1 METETPQT
9 APILGIAW
17 TRYAQL
23 NEVSIKRRRGY
34 GRLRISIAVL
44 GVLATLFAILTQ
56 AFFSNAQSLMG
67 LIVKVFFIS
76 MPIIASLL
84 AAFGSKLFSNGD
96 WLTTRAVAEEYLKEI
111 YFYRTVLQKNKS
123 RRNYLEK
130 RINEI
135 QRQLYR
141 GLGGELAFGPYNGPI
156 PPYYNSENPDSDP
169 GFNDLTGDE
178 YFRYR
183 LEDQLRWHH
192 KEVNEYKQE
201 RTWLTVLVASFGAL
215 GAIFAALGG
224 DLSIWV
230 ALTASVTA
238 ALIGWQELR
247 NVDAVIKNYSKVILE
262 LSTLYDHWYNLESE
276 ERTRAEFYKMV
287 RGCESVLWS
296 QNTEYIKSMQEALK
310 EADLEEEASLVN
322 QTIKESV
329 ESAERAKETMR
340 DNLLETTHDIFG
352 EMEQK
357 VDETFQG
364 VLGSLAEEASSE
376 VVQQELAAMSKAVT
390 DATQNVLEGASTFTS
405 SLTQVAEEFANV
417 DIGRDTSKEELNAIL
432 ARFPKT
438 KEVKG

>member
-1 METETPQT
+1 M
-9 APILGIAW
+9 
-17 TRYAQL
+17 
-23 NEVSIKRRRGY
+23 
-34 GRLRISIAVL
+34 
-44 GVLATLFAILTQ
+44 
-56 AFFSNAQSLMG
+56 
-67 LIVKVFFIS
+67 
-76 MPIIASLL
+76 
-84 AAFGSKLFSNGD
+84 
-96 WLTTRAVAEEYLKEI
+96 AEEYLKEI

-141 GLGGELAFGPYNGPI
+141 GLGGELAFSPYNGPI
-156 PPYYNSENPDSDP
+156 PPYYNSENADSDP

-192 KEVNEYKQE
+192 REVNEYKRE
-201 RTWLTVLVASFGAL
+201 RTWLTVLVATFGAL

-247 NVDAVIKNYSKVILE
+247 NADSVIKNYSKVILE
-262 LSTLYDHWYNLESE
+262 LSTLYDHWYNLEPE
-276 ERTRAEFYKMV
+276 ERSQAEFYKMV
-287 RGCESVLWS
+287 RGCENVLWA

-310 EADLEEEASLVN
+310 EGDLEEEASLVN

-329 ESAERAKETMR
+329 ESAEQAKEAMR
-340 DNLLETTHDIFG
+340 DSLLETTHDIFG
-352 EMEQK
+352 EVEQQ

-390 DATQNVLEGASTFTS
+390 DATQNVLERASTVTS
-405 SLTQVAEEFANV
+405 SLTQIAQEFASV

-438 KEVKG
+438 NEVKG